1 MAEQPDTLLIVDDD
15 AEVRALLHDQ
25 VFGPRG
31 YHVLEAKDAPDALT
45 LLRHEQPDL
54 ILVDLRLPGLSGHDL
69 MFALRAQGYRGPVV
83 AMGDQDSPRA
93 ATEAL
98 RLGATDYVT
107 KPLREAEVLAAVERG
122 LVEVRLRRQRDA
134 LRRELEQT
142 QEVLDE
148 QANALAIVYTMG
160 QEVTAL
166 GELEEIY
173 DMALEGAREITGADH
188 AFLLLRDD
196 RSRRTILRAGH
207 NLPLTLLDRLGE
219 PVNDR
224 LAELVM
230 TSRQELVVAGD
241 ALKRFKAS
249 RDLYAVVYVPLVVRE
264 RALGVLAVGNL
275 QQRVAFEYYHAR
287 LLRTLA
293 DYVAVALLSARLM
306 RVAEHR
312 AQALEAAQHEL
323 RERDGQYERQLRKVL
338 AQFYQPL
345 VAVEN
350 ELARLAQS
358 TARRAPK
365 TSQRLGALWQYVHQL
380 TGQIA
385 AAARRQS
392 RGEQ

>member
-1 MAEQPDTLLIVDDD
+1 MADQPDTILIVDDD
-15 AEVRALLHDQ
+15 AEGRALLHDQ
-25 VFGPRG
+25 VFAPRG
-31 YHVLEAKDAPDALT
+31 YRVLEAKDAPDALT
-45 LLRHEQPDL
+45 LLSHERPDL
-54 ILVDLRLPGLSGHDL
+54 MLVDLRLPGLSGHDL

-83 AMGDQDSPRA
+83 AMGDRDSPRA

-122 LVEVRLRRQRDA
+122 LAEVRLRRQRDR

-148 QANALAIVYTMG
+148 QANALSIVYTMG
-160 QEVTAL
+160 QEVSAL
-166 GELEEIY
+166 RELDEIY
-173 DMALEGAREITGADH
+173 DLALEGAREITGADH

-196 RSRRTILRAGH
+196 RSGRNILRAGH

-264 RALGVLAVGNL
+264 RALGVLAVGNY
-275 QQRVAFEYYHAR
+275 QQQVAFEYYHAR

-306 RVAEHR
+306 HISERR
-312 AQALEAAQHEL
+312 AQALENARQEL
-323 RERDGQYERQLRKVL
+323 RAREGQYERQLRKVL

-350 ELARLAQS
+350 ELARLAQG

-365 TSQRLGALWQYVHQL
+365 TSQRLSALWQYVHKL
-380 TGQIA
+380 TAQIA
-385 AAARRQS
+385 AAAQRH
-392 RGEQ
+392 ED

>member
-1 MAEQPDTLLIVDDD
+1 MADQPDTILIVDDD

-25 VFGPRG
+25 VFAPRD
-31 YHVLEAKDAPDALT
+31 YRVLEAKDAPDALT
-45 LLRHEQPDL
+45 LLSSEQPDL

-83 AMGDQDSPRA
+83 AMGDHNSPRA

-122 LVEVRLRRQRDA
+122 LTEVRLRRQRA
-134 LRRELEQT
+134 KLRRELAQT

-148 QANALAIVYTMG
+148 QANALAIVYAMG
-160 QEVTAL
+160 QEVVAL
-166 GELEEIY
+166 GELDEVF

-196 RSRRTILRAGH
+196 RSGQTILRAGH

-219 PVNDR
+219 PVNDK

-241 ALKRFKAS
+241 ALRRFKAS
-249 RDLYAVVYVPLVVRE
+249 RDLYAAVYVPLVVRE
-264 RALGVLAVGNL
+264 RALGVLAVGNY
-275 QQRVAFEYYHAR
+275 QQQVAFEYYHAR

-306 RVAEHR
+306 HVAERR
-312 AQALEAAQHEL
+312 AQALEAARQEL

-365 TSQRLGALWQYVHQL
+365 TSKRLGALWQYVHKL
-380 TGQIA
+380 TAQIA
-385 AAARRQS
+385 ASAQYSRRKD
-392 RGEQ
+392 

>member
-1 MAEQPDTLLIVDDD
+1 MVAQPDTILIVDDD

-25 VFGPRG
+25 VFAPRD
-31 YHVLEAKDAPDALT
+31 YRVLEAKDAPDALA
-45 LLRHEQPDL
+45 LLGHEQPDL

-83 AMGDQDSPRA
+83 AMGDHDSPRA

-122 LVEVRLRRQRDA
+122 LAEVRLRRQRDA

-142 QEVLDE
+142 QAVLDE
-148 QANALAIVYTMG
+148 QTNALAIVYTIG
-160 QEVTAL
+160 QEVSAL
-166 GELEEIY
+166 GELDDVYEV
-173 DMALEGAREITGADH
+173 ALEGAREVTGADY
-188 AFLLLRDD
+188 AALFLRDE

-230 TSRQELVVAGD
+230 SSRQELVVAGD

-249 RDLYAVVYVPLVVRE
+249 RDLYAVVYVPLVIRE
-264 RALGVLAVGNL
+264 RALGVLAVGNY
-275 QQRVAFEYYHAR
+275 QQQVAFEYYHAR

-293 DYVAVALLSARLM
+293 DYVAMALLSAQLM
-306 RVAEHR
+306 RVSDRR
-312 AQALEAAQHEL
+312 AQALENARQEL
-323 RERDGQYERQLRKVL
+323 RDREEQYERQLRKVL
-338 AQFYQPL
+338 TQLYQPL
-345 VAVEN
+345 VAIEN
-350 ELARLAQS
+350 ELARMAQR

-365 TSQRLGALWQYVHQL
+365 ISQRLSALWQYVHQL
-380 TGQIA
+380 TAHVA
-385 AAARRQS
+385 ATAQRQ
-392 RGEQ
+392 RPKD

>member
-1 MAEQPDTLLIVDDD
+1 MTMAEQPETILIVDDD
-15 AEVRALLHDQ
+15 AELRALLHDQ
-25 VFGPRG
+25 VFAPHNYR
-31 YHVLEAKDAPDALT
+31 VLEAKDAPDALA
-45 LLRHEQPDL
+45 LLSDEQPDL

-83 AMGDQDSPRA
+83 AMGDHNSPRA

-98 RLGATDYVT
+98 RLGATDYLT

-122 LVEVRLRRQRDA
+122 LTEVRLRRQRDA
-134 LRRELEQT
+134 LRRELEHT

-148 QANALAIVYTMG
+148 QANALAIVYTIG
-160 QEVTAL
+160 QEVAAL
-166 GELEEIY
+166 GELDEVF
-173 DMALEGAREITGADH
+173 DVALEGARELTDADH

-219 PVNDR
+219 PINDR

-249 RDLYAVVYVPLVVRE
+249 RDLYAAVYVPLVVRE
-264 RALGVLAVGNL
+264 RALGVLAVGNY
-275 QQRVAFEYYHAR
+275 QQQVAFEYYHAR

-306 RVAEHR
+306 YLSERR
-312 AQALEAAQHEL
+312 AQALEAARQEL
-323 RERDGQYERQLRKVL
+323 REREGLYERRLRKVL

-365 TSQRLGALWQYVHQL
+365 TSQRLGALWQYVHKLAAQM
-380 TGQIA
+380 A
-385 AAARRQS
+385 AAAQRRE
-392 RGEQ
+392 G